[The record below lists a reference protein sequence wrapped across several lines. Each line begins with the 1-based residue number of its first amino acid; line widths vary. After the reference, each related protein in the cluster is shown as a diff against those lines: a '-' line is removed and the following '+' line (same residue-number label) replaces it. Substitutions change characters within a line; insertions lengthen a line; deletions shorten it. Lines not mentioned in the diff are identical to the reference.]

1 VSTDVKGGSRG
12 GPGHT
17 TAAVSGRQKRAAQGA
32 ATRAALLD
40 AARELFGLVG
50 FADTSLDEV
59 VARAHVTKG
68 ALYHHFGSKEGLFA
82 AVYEQ
87 VQREVSDRVVEQ
99 FLLPDPW
106 EALVVG
112 CDLWVDAHGEPS
124 VQRIVLRDARAFL
137 GWQVVRDVE
146 NRFGVV
152 PLRGV
157 LRRAVR
163 VGLIEGGSLRPLA
176 LMVMGALTEACFY
189 VADADDSREARE
201 EVRTVMQKLL
211 EGLVRTPPEEWRR
224 AQPEPG

>member
-1 VSTDVKGGSRG
+1 MTRSRREEY
-12 GPGHT
+12 T
-17 TAAVSGRQKRAAQGA
+17 E
-32 ATRAALLD
+32 ATRRALLD
-40 AARELFGLVG
+40 SAAAAFVERGYAE
-50 FADTSLDEV
+50 ASLDDI
-59 VARAHVTKG
+59 ARGARLTKG

-106 EALVVG
+106 QALVVG
-112 CDLWVDAHGEPS
+112 CDLWVDAHMEPS

-176 LMVMGALTEACFY
+176 LMVMGALTETCFY
-189 VADADDSREARE
+189 VADADDPRVARE
-201 EVRTVMQKLL
+201 EVRALMQKLL
-211 EGLVRTPPEEWRR
+211 DGLARTRPEG
-224 AQPEPG
+224 

>member
-1 VSTDVKGGSRG
+1 MSTDVKGGSGNGRG
-12 GPGHT
+12 RT
-17 TAAVSGRQKRAAQGA
+17 SAAVSGREKRAAQGA

-40 AARELFGLVG
+40 AARELFGSVG

-68 ALYHHFGSKEGLFA
+68 ALYHHLGSKEGLFA

-106 EALVVG
+106 QALVVG
-112 CDLWVDAHGEPS
+112 CDLWVDAHMEPS

-189 VADADDSREARE
+189 VADADDPRAARE
-201 EVRTVMQKLL
+201 EVRALMQKLL
-211 EGLVRTPPEEWRR
+211 EGLARTRPE
-224 AQPEPG
+224 G

>member
-1 VSTDVKGGSRG
+1 MSTDVKRG
-12 GPGHT
+12 ATVPET
-17 TAAVSGRQKRAAQGA
+17 VPLSGRERRAAQGA
-32 ATRAALLD
+32 ATRAALLE
-40 AARELFGLVG
+40 AARELFGSLG
-50 FADTSLDEV
+50 FADTSLDDV
-59 VARAHVTKG
+59 VARAGVTKG
-68 ALYHHFGSKEGLFA
+68 ALYHHFGGKEVLFE

-106 EALVVG
+106 EALLVG
-112 CDLWVDAHGEPS
+112 CDLWIDAHVEPS
-124 VQRIVLRDARAFL
+124 VQRIVLRDARAVL

-189 VADADDSREARE
+189 VADADDATAARE
-201 EVRTVMQKLL
+201 EVRTLMQKLL
-211 EGLVRTPPEEWRR
+211 RGLSRTPPEGWQRPL
-224 AQPEPG
+224 PEPG

>member
-1 VSTDVKGGSRG
+1 MSTDVKGGSQ
-12 GPGHT
+12 
-17 TAAVSGRQKRAAQGA
+17 TATLSGRERRAAQGA
-32 ATRAALLD
+32 ATRAVLLR
-40 AARELFGLVG
+40 AARELFGSVG

-59 VARAHVTKG
+59 VAQAQVTKG

-87 VQREVSDRVVEQ
+87 VQEEVSDRVVEQ

-106 EALVVG
+106 EALLVG
-112 CDLWVDAHGEPS
+112 CDLWIDAHVEPS
-124 VQRIVLRDARAFL
+124 VQRIVLRDARAVL

-146 NRFGVV
+146 NMFGVV

-189 VADADDSREARE
+189 VADADDRAAARE
-201 EVRTVMQKLL
+201 EVRALMQKLL
-211 EGLVRTPPEEWRR
+211 EGIARTPPDGRR
-224 AQPEPG
+224 PPNAEPG

>member
-1 VSTDVKGGSRG
+1 MSTDVKGGSGSGR
-12 GPGHT
+12 T
-17 TAAVSGRQKRAAQGA
+17 SAAVSGREKRAAQGA

-40 AARELFGLVG
+40 AARELFGSVG
-50 FADTSLDEV
+50 FADTSLDVV

-106 EALVVG
+106 QALVVG
-112 CDLWVDAHGEPS
+112 CDLWVDAHMEPS

-189 VADADDSREARE
+189 VADADDPRGARE
-201 EVRTVMQKLL
+201 EVRALMQKLL
-211 EGLVRTPPEEWRR
+211 EGLARTPRR
-224 AQPEPG
+224 GGRRPQPESG